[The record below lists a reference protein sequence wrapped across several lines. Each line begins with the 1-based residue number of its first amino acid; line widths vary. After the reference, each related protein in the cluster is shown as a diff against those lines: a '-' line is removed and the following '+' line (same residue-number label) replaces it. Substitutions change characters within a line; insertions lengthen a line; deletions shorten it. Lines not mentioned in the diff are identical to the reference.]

1 MMTNKEFAAKLI
13 DCAKNHKTLYVMGCF
28 GAPMNAANKKRY
40 TSNYAYNKKA
50 ERTAMINAA
59 TADTFGF
66 DCVCLLKGILWG
78 WNGDASRTYSGASYA
93 SNGVPDIGADSII
106 GVCYEVSTDFSH
118 LEVGELV
125 WMSGHVGAYVGD
137 GLVVECTT
145 AWDNKVQLTACNR
158 TISGYHR
165 RDWTKHGKLPYLA
178 YEVEPVKPAEPAEPE
193 QPETPVAAREI
204 TSGSR
209 VAFLDSSTVYYPNGS
224 KIPSWVKNDYY
235 HIVTQVTSNGKPV
248 KKGGKVCVLLGKKA
262 KKPDGAVE
270 AGINS
275 WVDTDN
281 LVLVDETE
289 TEPVLRVHEVVKD
302 DCLWALARKYL
313 GNGARYTEIMEL
325 NGLATTV
332 IYVGQKLN
340 IPN

>member
-1 MMTNKEFAAKLI
+1 
-13 DCAKNHKTLYVMGCF
+13 
-28 GAPMNAANKKRY
+28 MNAANKKRY

-50 ERTAMINAA
+50 ERTALINAA

-78 WNGDASRTYSGASYA
+78 WNGDASRTYGGASYA
-93 SNGVPDIGADSII
+93 ANGVPDIGADSII
-106 GVCYEVSTDFSH
+106 GVCSEVSTDFSH

-137 GLVVECTT
+137 GLVVECTP

-165 RDWTKHGKLPYLA
+165 RDWAKHGKLPYLA

-224 KIPSWVKNDYY
+224 IIPSWVKNDYY

-262 KKPDGAVE
+262 KKPDGEVI

-289 TEPVLRVHEVVKD
+289 TEPVLRVHEVVKG

-313 GNGARYTEIMEL
+313 GNGTRYTEIMEL
-325 NGLATTV
+325 NGLTTTV

-340 IPN
+340 IPTDLCPSRIFSSAGIFFLLFGAKTPTS